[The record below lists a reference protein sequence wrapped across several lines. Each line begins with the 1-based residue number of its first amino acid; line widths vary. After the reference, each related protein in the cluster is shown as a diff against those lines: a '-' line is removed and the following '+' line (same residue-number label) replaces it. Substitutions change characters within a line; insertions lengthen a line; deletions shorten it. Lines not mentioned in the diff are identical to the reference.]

1 MDLSQCKPA
10 TLDLINRLVAASA
23 GGQSSDIA
31 IEQRDKAMETVEE
44 MKSLLHQVGK
54 LGYSVDATLARKESA
69 EMCFFRVMSMDDE
82 TVTMVEM
89 CEGHD
94 GPAHDVPLADLMD
107 QYRVHKGKVTSMLK
121 GWGPESNPCSPTS
134 SAAFALEVSKAAVC
148 LAMKTC
154 YAKHECHVKH
164 LQLLQHPTTVKVKQA
179 FKNGELILPA
189 ASMKIEKKA
198 GKASLDVGLNL
209 FAAPHFAQPLEKSG
223 EPNKSAWVVPFWLVD
238 ESSEPN
244 MQMRHEEVDVM
255 GMTVFVPV
263 LVNKGPLK
271 SGATL
276 TWDKNAVPS
285 IRSDKKGVASSKTAD
300 KAAKKAKAK

>member
-1 MDLSQCKPA
+1 MACALLALSRGMKCMNTCVCQASIDEIKKQMDLSQCKPA

-107 QYRVHKGKVTSMLK
+107 QYRVHKGKVLS
-121 GWGPESNPCSPTS
+121 
-134 SAAFALEVSKAAVC
+134 
-148 LAMKTC
+148 
-154 YAKHECHVKH
+154 
-164 LQLLQHPTTVKVKQA
+164 
-179 FKNGELILPA
+179 LIH
-189 ASMKIEKKA
+189 I
-198 GKASLDVGLNL
+198 
-209 FAAPHFAQPLEKSG
+209 
-223 EPNKSAWVVPFWLVD
+223 
-238 ESSEPN
+238 
-244 MQMRHEEVDVM
+244 
-255 GMTVFVPV
+255 
-263 LVNKGPLK
+263 
-271 SGATL
+271 
-276 TWDKNAVPS
+276 
-285 IRSDKKGVASSKTAD
+285 
-300 KAAKKAKAK
+300 